1 MTERFQDGAQS
12 LPKLLARNPPPTLT
26 TLQPPPSPHTHTQFQ
41 CCNRPVNEVSVLFS
55 QTRVLVMAMGTTL
68 LRGKGGN
75 LNDMQIQDEFIAR
88 DN

>member
-12 LPKLLARNPPPTLT
+12 LPKLLARKIVVTDL
-26 TLQPPPSPHTHTQFQ
+26 
-41 CCNRPVNEVSVLFS
+41 NEVSVLFS
-55 QTRVLVMAMGTTL
+55 QTCVLVMAMGTTL